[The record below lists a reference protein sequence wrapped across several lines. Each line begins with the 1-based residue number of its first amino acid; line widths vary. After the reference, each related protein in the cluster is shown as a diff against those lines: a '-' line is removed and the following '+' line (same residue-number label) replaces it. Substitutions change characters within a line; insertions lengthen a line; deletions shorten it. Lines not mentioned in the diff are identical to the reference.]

1 MISVNFLRERIR
13 EAHIRFEPKSKGTFQ
28 LEHDYSAQVHFT
40 PDSKSAL
47 AVLEYKITDT
57 DSNQIEIRVILEGW
71 FSLDGVESGTD
82 RKVVNTK
89 CFEQLFPYME
99 SYIKQMATMSGI
111 VDLGI
116 PKPKFDYGDIHMVK
130 TSGIPS

>member
-1 MISVNFLRERIR
+1 MISVKFLRERVR
-13 EAHIRFEPKSKGTFQ
+13 EAHVRFEPTSKGTFQ
-28 LEHDYSAQVHFT
+28 LKHDYSAQVHFT
-40 PDSKSAL
+40 PDSKRVL
-47 AVLEYKITDT
+47 AVLDYQIADT
-57 DSNQIEIRVILEGW
+57 DSNQIEIHAILEGW

-99 SYIKQMATMSGI
+99 KHVKQMATMSGI

-116 PKPKFDYGDIHMVK
+116 PKPKFDFDDIHMVEP
-130 TSGIPS
+130 TGIPS